1 MLCKNV
7 QEPHLFSLLRTFYR
21 LSYAPLMANEITPE
35 NKRSWNPM
43 DLDFTDAEILSR
55 YVTETGKILPKRITK
70 LSTRQQHHI
79 TKVIKRAR
87 NMLLMK

>member
-1 MLCKNV
+1 
-7 QEPHLFSLLRTFYR
+7 
-21 LSYAPLMANEITPE
+21 MAIDTDSEQ
-35 NKRSWNPM
+35 KRSWNPM
-43 DLDFTDAEILSR
+43 DLDFSDAEILSR

>member
-1 MLCKNV
+1 MGKFLTCFGKFIG
-7 QEPHLFSLLRTFYR
+7 FSND
-21 LSYAPLMANEITPE
+21 PLMAEEITAE

-70 LSTRQQHHI
+70 LSTRQHRHI
-79 TKVIKRAR
+79 TKAIKRSR
-87 NMLLMK
+87 NMLLML

>member
-1 MLCKNV
+1 
-7 QEPHLFSLLRTFYR
+7 
-21 LSYAPLMANEITPE
+21 MAIDTDSEQ
-35 NKRSWNPM
+35 KRSWNPM

-55 YVTETGKILPKRITK
+55 YVTETGKILPQRITK
-70 LSTRQQHHI
+70 LSTRQQRHI

>member
-1 MLCKNV
+1 
-7 QEPHLFSLLRTFYR
+7 LLWEIYQ
-21 LSYAPLMANEITPE
+21 LSYAPLMAEEITEE

-70 LSTRQQHHI
+70 LSTRQQRHI
-79 TKVIKRAR
+79 TKVIKRSR

>member
-1 MLCKNV
+1 MAIEDASKKN
-7 QEPHLFSLLRTFYR
+7 
-21 LSYAPLMANEITPE
+21 
-35 NKRSWNPM
+35 RSWNPM

-70 LSTRQQHHI
+70 LSTRQQRHI
-79 TKVIKRAR
+79 TKVIKQSK

>member
-1 MLCKNV
+1 
-7 QEPHLFSLLRTFYR
+7 
-21 LSYAPLMANEITPE
+21 
-35 NKRSWNPM
+35 M

-70 LSTRQQHHI
+70 LSTRQHRHV
-79 TKVIKRAR
+79 TKVIKRSR